1 MSKLSAYSKDVF
13 AAKICPYCK
22 SENIKIISET
32 DVYGREYKGR
42 KIIACGN
49 YPACDSY
56 VGTHDDGTAL
66 GRLANKELRLAKK
79 EAHNTF
85 DRLWKSKEMS
95 RGKAYQMLSDFLEI
109 DSKYTHIGMFSVETC
124 KKIIEWVKSNQWKQF

>member
-1 MSKLSAYSKDVF
+1 MKALNTYEKNVY

-22 SENIKIISET
+22 SEYVKIISEK

-42 KIIACGN
+42 KIFACGE

-56 VGTHDDGTAL
+56 VGTHDDGTPL

-79 EAHNTF
+79 EAHNAF
-85 DRLWKSKEMS
+85 DCLWKSKEMS
-95 RGKAYQMLSDFLEI
+95 RGKAYRLLSNFLGIEP
-109 DSKYTHIGMFSVETC
+109 DYTHIGMFNVDTC
-124 KKIIEWVKSNQWKQF
+124 NRELRIGLTI